1 MGECTRFEVVDNIG
15 IVTLCRPP
23 VNAVGDVMK
32 KELIEIFESVNND
45 RVDVHCIIINSDQRG
60 FCGGADTKEFYH
72 PDEALRARNVPL
84 INRMQNAIYR
94 CNVPVIAAVNGFCFG
109 MGFGIISICD
119 VVIAEKN
126 AVFAFPEINVGS
138 VGGPLWLTRIMS
150 EKMARYYLL
159 TGENIPADE
168 MYRLGVVYK
177 VVEKEELMDE
187 AMTIAKKFTAKYPPA
202 LWAIKTLMNETEAE
216 VQDLLEIT
224 NRMRKLGN
232 RQLMANDPN
241 KKEMT
246 MAFNEKR
253 KPVYDMGG
261 LAAQQQK
268 IKAYREEHPHFELEI

>member
-1 MGECTRFEVVDNIG
+1 MSEFTRFEVVDNIG

-23 VNAVGDVMK
+23 VNAVCQEIKQDM
-32 KELIEIFESVNND
+32 IEIFESVNNG

-60 FCGGADTKEFYH
+60 FCGGADTKEWYH
-72 PDEALRARNVPL
+72 PDPVRRANGAPL
-84 INRMQNAIYR
+84 INRMQDAIYR

-109 MGFGIISICD
+109 MGFGIVSICD
-119 VVIAEKN
+119 VVIAEKD
-126 AVFAFPEINVGS
+126 AKFAFPEINVGS

-159 TGENIPADE
+159 TGENIPAEE
-168 MYRLGVVYK
+168 MYRLGVVFK
-177 VVEKEELMDE
+177 VVEKEDLMDE
-187 AMTIAKKFTAKYPPA
+187 AMAIARKFTAKYPPA

-232 RQLMANDPN
+232 RNFMANDPN

-253 KPVYDMGG
+253 KPVFTSDG
-261 LAAQQQK
+261 LKYQQDK
-268 IKAYREEHPHFELEI
+268 IKAYRAEHVHFELEI

>member
-1 MGECTRFEVVDNIG
+1 MSEFTRFEVVDNIG

-23 VNAVGDVMK
+23 VNAVCQEIKQDM
-32 KELIEIFESVNND
+32 IEIFESVNNS
-45 RVDVHCIIINSDQRG
+45 RVDIHCIIINSDQRG
-60 FCGGADTKEFYH
+60 FCGGADTKEWYH
-72 PDEALRARNVPL
+72 PDPVRRANGAPL
-84 INRMQNAIYR
+84 INRMQDAIYR
-94 CNVPVIAAVNGFCFG
+94 CNVPVICAVHGFCVG
-109 MGFGIISICD
+109 MGFAIASVCD
-119 VVIAEKN
+119 VIIASED
-126 AVFAFPEINVGS
+126 AYFSFPEINVGT
-138 VGGPLWLTRIMS
+138 VGGPAWLTRIMG

-159 TGENIPADE
+159 TGEKIPAEE
-168 MYRLGVVYK
+168 MYRLGCVFK
-177 VVEKEELMDE
+177 VVKREELMDE
-187 AMTIAKKFTAKYPPA
+187 AMTIARKFTAKYPPA